1 MILMELACA
10 RVITMKSVFIV
21 LSVMLCVVA
30 AGIYSAVGALTPC
43 GAVKVAMKKEFIN
56 GLDTDQILAAS
67 LYADNMIDIAMI
79 KLGLSQ
85 AECAR
90 AMKKHRLDY
99 YPETM
104 SITMAVS
111 MTRDK

>member
-1 MILMELACA
+1 M
-10 RVITMKSVFIV
+10 RSVFIA
-21 LSVMLCVVA
+21 LSVILCVVA

-56 GLDTDQILAAS
+56 GLDNNSGQILATS
-67 LYADNMIDIAMI
+67 LYADSMIDIAMI

-99 YPETM
+99 YPKTM
-104 SITMAVS
+104 SITMAVR